1 MKIKQILIS
10 ILLWFGFFPSIQA
23 QTFDT
28 LWKQVDQAE
37 KKSLPKT
44 VIELTNKIFQ
54 KAEAEKNSPQM
65 LKAYMWR
72 MKYKDSLTPDS
83 FYVNV
88 EGLEEWV
95 QTTPKPMDRAILH
108 SLLAGIY
115 SDYAAS
121 NRWQLLRRTE
131 VIEQSPTSDLREW
144 GPSTFVTQVKRH
156 TTEALQDS
164 VLLLDTSAR
173 TYIPFVKL
181 GDTSAYYQH
190 DMYHLLSSRGI
201 DALRQLEGL
210 AKGEPVN
217 PEIENIYRNME
228 NAYLKR
234 GDKEGYVLVRLGYL
248 EWKQTTDPAFRPFQA
263 ASGRLGLTQDP
274 YLAGLN
280 KLIYEFKSL
289 DICAEVYLAKAR
301 YAREKGQE
309 TVALQLCDEALKL
322 YPRYKR
328 INALS
333 NLKKEILTPSLNV
346 STDEVAYPGQE
357 MTLRVNH
364 KNLSGFTVQV
374 YQAKKLVSKQHY
386 SLTVPDNYQL
396 QDTTFRFKAPGL
408 GKYVM
413 RMVPDV
419 PAKRNSE
426 SNFYVTRFKV
436 LTCAMPGNQTEIVTL
451 DAETGHPISGA
462 TVILYVN
469 DEKVVNQV
477 TTNSEGKILLP
488 WKTEYRFISARK
500 GADTA
505 LPKQSIYGGTYGYYS
520 EGQKMTDH
528 LTLLTDRSVYRPGQ
542 TVYIK
547 GVAYEQKEDSAHVLA
562 DKSYTVTLI
571 DANQQEVG
579 TRNVRTNDFGSF
591 TADFTLPS
599 ASLNGQFTIKAGKST
614 AYIRVE
620 DYKRPTFNITFEKQQ
635 DSYKLGDKIEVKG
648 KVESYSGVALA
659 DMPVEYVVNRSS
671 YGLWRLGNS
680 EPIASGKVVTGAD
693 GEFSIPVVLT
703 PEEKYIN
710 TDRIYFRY
718 AVEVKVTNLAGETQS
733 STDVISAGERSLL
746 LGIGELGT
754 EVSKDDSVGVVFTS
768 RNLNGQPVK
777 VEGTYSLYP
786 TTGEKVIT
794 RQGTPALSGTFVSN
808 QDMKLNWKSLPSGR
822 YTLVLSAKDSQG
834 KEVTYE
840 KNVVL
845 FSLKDTRPPVEVKQ
859 WYYAEN
865 TEFDSAHP
873 AVFYYGTSEKDAYVL
888 MDIFSGNKHL
898 ESKALHLSDSI
909 VRFDYPYKEE
919 YGNGLSVTFAL
930 VKGGELYQQQVE
942 LKKRLPD
949 KTLIMKWDV
958 FRDKLLPGQKEEWRL
973 TIKTA
978 EGAPAAAEML
988 ATMYDAS
995 LDKIWS
1001 RYQTL
1006 QVSYPVVVPTAYWRG
1021 GYTQRN
1027 GFNFWWPDKLLK
1039 VPSFSYDYFVF
1050 SPTRVYDVLE
1060 TVEDSA
1066 PVIMGYGARKK
1077 MAITGAINMV
1087 SAPQLM
1093 SRAAGKAQADEET
1106 GPAEEEPSVELR
1118 TDFAETAFF
1127 YPQLRTN
1134 AEGEISFSFTMPQSL
1149 TTWNFCGYSHTKDM
1163 LTGSLDAQVVTS
1175 KEFMLTPNLP
1185 RFVRVGDKT
1194 SLAATI
1200 SNLTGKN
1207 ISGTVHL
1214 TFFNPEND
1222 KTISTQQ
1229 KSFSVE
1235 AGKTIAVS
1243 FLFDVTDKYEVLGCR
1258 MIADGGNFSDG
1269 EQHLLPVLS
1278 NKVNIVES
1286 VPMFIRGEETRTFS
1300 LDSLFNH
1307 HSKTATDRRLTI
1319 EFTGNPAW
1327 YAVQALPALSLPT
1340 TDNVIAWASAYYANS
1355 LASFIANSQPRIKS
1369 IFDSWKLQ
1377 GGTKD
1382 TFLSNL
1388 QKNQEVKNILLSESP
1403 WVMQAKTEEEQKERI
1418 ATLFDLNNIRN
1429 NNLAA
1434 LTKLKELQLSDGAW
1448 TWYKGMK
1455 GSRYIT
1461 DFIVELNARLAML
1474 TGKPLE
1480 GNALSMQQSAF
1491 DFLHSEALQ
1500 EYKNILKAQ
1509 KEGHKNTSISNEA
1522 LKYLYL
1528 IAISD
1533 EKVPSAND
1541 AAYRY
1546 FLSKVPSLL
1555 TLGSMGD
1562 KAMAAII
1569 LQKAGRQKEAAE
1581 FMSSLKEHLV
1591 ETPNGMYFAFYE
1603 SPYMWGGMQIPVHV
1617 QVMEAFERVSHD
1629 KKVVEE
1635 MKIWLLKQKETEQ
1648 WDSPVATVNAVYAL
1662 LQQGANLLDNG
1673 SNARITI
1680 GGQVIETD
1688 TPNSSAVGLG
1698 YIKETFT
1705 EKKVVDAH
1713 KVTVA
1718 KPSSGIA
1725 WGAVY
1730 AQYLESLSEVKHQ
1743 GGELDVKKELY
1754 VERRVN
1760 NVPKLESL
1768 TDKTQLSIGDKV
1780 VSRLIIRLE
1789 RAMDFI
1795 QLKDQRAACFEPVDY
1810 LSGYRWNNGFGYYI
1824 DVKDASTNFFFD
1836 SLGKGVYVL
1845 EYSYRVSRA
1854 GTYETGLATLQCAY
1868 APQYVSHSSSMT
1880 VEVKQ

>member
-10 ILLWFGFFPSIQA
+10 ILLGFGIFPAIQA
-23 QTFDT
+23 QSFDT

-72 MKYKDSLTPDS
+72 MKYKDMLAPDS

-88 EGLEEWV
+88 KGLEEWV
-95 QTTPKPMDRAILH
+95 QTAAKPMDRAILH

-115 SDYAAS
+115 SDYASS

-131 VIEQSPTSDLREW
+131 VAGQSPVSDIREW
-144 GPSTFVTQVKRH
+144 GASTFVAQVKQH
-156 TTEALQDS
+156 TAKALEDS
-164 VLLLDTSAR
+164 LLLLDTSAR
-173 TYIPFVKL
+173 TYVPFVKL
-181 GDTSAYYQH
+181 GNTSAYYQH
-190 DMYHLLSSRGI
+190 DMYHLLGSRGI
-201 DALRQLEGL
+201 DALRQLEGI
-210 AKGEPVN
+210 AKGDSVN
-217 PEIENIYRNME
+217 VEIGTIYRNME

-234 GDKEGYVLVRLGYL
+234 DDKEGYVLVRLDYL
-248 EWKQTTDPAFRPFQA
+248 NWKQVSDPAFRPFQA
-263 ASGRLGLTQDP
+263 PQGRLGLTQDP
-274 YLAGLN
+274 YLADLN
-280 KLIYEFKSL
+280 KMIDEFKSL
-289 DICAEVYLAKAR
+289 DICAEVYLAKSR

-309 TVALQLCDEALKL
+309 TVALQLCDEAVKL
-322 YPRYKR
+322 YPRYER
-328 INALS
+328 INALR
-333 NLKKEILTPSLNV
+333 NLKKEILSPSLSV
-346 STDEVAYPGQE
+346 STDEVAYPGQM
-357 MTLRVNH
+357 MTLQVNH

-374 YQAKKLVSKQHY
+374 YQDKRLVSKQHY
-386 SLTVPDNYQL
+386 SLTVPENYQM

-413 RMVPDV
+413 RMIPDV

-426 SNFYVTRFKV
+426 SYFYVTRFKI
-436 LTCAMPGNQTEIVTL
+436 LACKMPENQYEVVTL
-451 DAETGHPISGA
+451 DAETGYPIPQA
-462 TVILYVN
+462 TVVFYTY
-469 DEKVVNQV
+469 DEKEVNRV
-477 TTNSEGKILLP
+477 TTDSEGKVLLP
-488 WKTEYRFISARK
+488 WKKEYRFMLARK

-505 LPKQSIYGGTYGYYS
+505 MPKHSIYGGTYGYYNQGR
-520 EGQKMTDH
+520 EMAEH
-528 LTLLTDRSVYRPGQ
+528 LTLLTDRSLYRPGQ

-547 GVAYEQKEDSAHVLA
+547 GVAYEQKEDSAHVLEN
-562 DKSYTVTLI
+562 KSYTVTLL

-579 TRNVRTNDFGSF
+579 KRTVRTNDFGSF
-591 TADFTLPS
+591 TTDFTLP
-599 ASLNGQFTIKAGKST
+599 AACLNGQFTIRAGKEST
-614 AYIRVE
+614 FIRVE
-620 DYKRPTFNITFEKQQ
+620 DYKRPTFNITFEKQN

-659 DMPVEYVVNRSS
+659 DMPVEYVVSRSS
-671 YGLWRLGNS
+671 YGFWRLGSS
-680 EPIASGKVVTGAD
+680 EPVASGKTVTGAD

-703 PEEKYIN
+703 PDKKYSN
-710 TDRIYFRY
+710 LDGVYFRY

-733 STDVISAGERSLL
+733 STDIISAGERSLL
-746 LGIGELGT
+746 LNIGELDS
-754 EVSKDDSVGVVFTS
+754 EICKDDSVEAVFTS
-768 RNLNGQPVK
+768 HNLNGQPVK

-786 TTGEKVIT
+786 TTGETVIT
-794 RQGTPALSGTFVSN
+794 KEGTPALSGTFVSN
-808 QDMKLNWKSLPSGR
+808 QDMLLDWESVPSGR

-840 KNVVL
+840 KNVIL

-859 WYYAEN
+859 WYYDGN
-865 TEFDSAHP
+865 TSFDSTHP
-873 AVFYYGTSEKDAYVL
+873 AIFYYGTSLKNAYVL
-888 MDIFSGNKHL
+888 MDVFSGNKHL

-909 VRFDYPYKEE
+909 VRFEYPYKEE
-919 YGNGLSVTFAL
+919 YGNGISVTFAL
-930 VKGGELYQQQVE
+930 VKEGELYQKQVQV
-942 LKKRLPD
+942 KKRLPD
-949 KTLIMKWDV
+949 KTLVMKWDV

-973 TIKTA
+973 TIKTP

-988 ATMYDAS
+988 AMMYDAS

-1001 RYQTL
+1001 HYQTL
-1006 QVSYPVVVPTAYWRG
+1006 QVFYPVLVPNVYWMSEYRG
-1021 GYTQRN
+1021 RN
-1027 GFNFWWPDKLLK
+1027 GFNFWWPDKLLQ
-1039 VPSFSYDYFVF
+1039 VPSFSYDYFVL
-1050 SPTRVYDVLE
+1050 SPTRVYDTLE
-1060 TVEDSA
+1060 IAEDAA
-1066 PVIMGYGARKK
+1066 PVIMGYGSRKK
-1077 MAITGAINMV
+1077 MTVTGAISTANV
-1087 SAPQLM
+1087 GEL
-1093 SRAAGKAQADEET
+1093 SRSAGKIKMDDEGGE
-1106 GPAEEEPSVELR
+1106 ASLEEEPAVEPR
-1118 TDFAETAFF
+1118 TNFAETAFF

-1134 AEGEISFSFTMPQSL
+1134 TEGGISFSFTMPQSL
-1149 TTWNFCGYSHTKDM
+1149 TTWNFRGYSHTKGM

-1222 KTISTQQ
+1222 KTISTQT
-1229 KSFSVE
+1229 KNFSVE
-1235 AGKTIAVS
+1235 AGKTIGVS
-1243 FLFDVTDKYEVLGCR
+1243 FLFDVTDKYDVLGCR
-1258 MIADGGNFSDG
+1258 MIADGGTFSDG

-1278 NKVNIVES
+1278 NKVNITES
-1286 VPMFIRGEETRTFS
+1286 VPMFVRGEETRTFS

-1307 HSKTATDRRLTI
+1307 HSKSATDRRLTI

-1327 YAVQALPALSLPT
+1327 YAVQALPALSQPRN
-1340 TDNVIAWASAYYANS
+1340 DNAISWASVYYANT

-1369 IFDSWKLQ
+1369 IFDSWKAQ

-1403 WVMQAKTEEEQKERI
+1403 WVMEAKTEEEQKERI

-1429 NNLAA
+1429 NNLSA
-1434 LTKLKELQLSDGAW
+1434 LMKLKELQLPDGSWA
-1448 TWYKGMK
+1448 WYKGME

-1480 GNALSMQQSAF
+1480 GSALSMQQSAF
-1491 DFLHSEALQ
+1491 GFLHAEALE
-1500 EYKNILKAQ
+1500 EYKNILKAE
-1509 KEGHKNTSISNEA
+1509 KKGHKNTSISDAA

-1528 IAISD
+1528 IAISG
-1533 EKVPSAND
+1533 EKVPSANA
-1541 AAYRY
+1541 AAYQY
-1546 FLSKVPSLL
+1546 FLSKVNSLL
-1555 TLGSMGD
+1555 SDGSMDD
-1562 KAMAAII
+1562 KALAAII
-1569 LQKAGRQKEAAE
+1569 LQKAGRQKEAVA

-1591 ETPNGMYFAFYE
+1591 ETPNGMYFAFHE
-1603 SPYMWGGMQIPVHV
+1603 SPYVWGGMQIPVHV
-1617 QVMEAFERVSHD
+1617 QVMEAFATVSSD

-1648 WDSPVATVNAVYAL
+1648 WDSPIATVDAIYAL
-1662 LQQGANLLDNG
+1662 LQQGTNLLENSSD
-1673 SNARITI
+1673 ARITI

-1688 TPNSSAVGLG
+1688 NTNPSAAGLG
-1698 YIKETFT
+1698 YIKETFA
-1705 EKKVVDAH
+1705 EKKVVDAR

-1718 KPSSGIA
+1718 KPGPGIA

-1730 AQYLESLSEVKHQ
+1730 AQYLESISEVKHQ

-1760 NVPKLESL
+1760 NIPQLELL
-1768 TDKTQLSIGDKV
+1768 TDKTPLSVGDKV
-1780 VSRLIIRLE
+1780 VSRLVIRLE
-1789 RAMDFI
+1789 RAMDFV
-1795 QLKDQRAACFEPVDY
+1795 QLKDQRAACFEPVNY

-1845 EYSYRVSRA
+1845 EYIYRVSRA
-1854 GTYETGLATLQCAY
+1854 GRYESGLATLQCAY
-1868 APQYVSHSSSMT
+1868 APQYVSHSSSVT
-1880 VEVKQ
+1880 VEVK